1 MMNRLYGKASL
12 LLVSAIFFLTIASPP
27 VSVAQES
34 HTARLIEGAKKEGS
48 LIWYTSTSIEDIKRL
63 FDAFTKKYPFIKTE
77 FFNAGSARVFNRI
90 LNEAR
95 AGKVF
100 FDLVAVRGVE
110 THQLVKGGFLQP
122 YVSPEASAYPQG
134 FKDTKGYWVDYFDAY
149 NVIGY
154 NTKLVPK
161 ERAPKSWDDLLD
173 PQWKGKIAMDEE
185 MYSWYAAM
193 AVVWGREKAQRF
205 MKALAKQDI
214 QLRTGQS
221 LIAQLMAAGEFP
233 MAMVLAH
240 RIEKMKEQGAP
251 VEWVTTLDPVTVS
264 LHPIGVAAKAPHSNV
279 AKLFIDF
286 VLSKEGQQVV
296 LAMGRTPSRPGID
309 TKMQSKNLKLF
320 PISPELGENYN
331 RYQKEFSE
339 LFR

>member
-1 MMNRLYGKASL
+1 MNRLYGKLSL
-12 LLVSAIFFLTIASPP
+12 LLVSAIFALTLAFPP
-27 VSVAQES
+27 GSVAQDN
-34 HTARLIEGAKKEGS
+34 HTAKLIEGAKKETS

-110 THQLVKGGFLQP
+110 THQLVKAGFLQP

-161 ERAPKSWDDLLD
+161 DLAPKSWDDLLD
-173 PQWKGKIAMDEE
+173 SQWKGKIAMDEE

-193 AVVWGREKAQRF
+193 AVALGKRKGPAFHESSGEAGYPTPHWSVSDCATDGRGRVSHGNSIGPQNRKNEGTGSSGRMGHHPGSRDGIPAPDRGRRKGPAQQRGKVIHRAGDF
-205 MKALAKQDI
+205 
-214 QLRTGQS
+214 RTG
-221 LIAQLMAAGEFP
+221 
-233 MAMVLAH
+233 
-240 RIEKMKEQGAP
+240 RR
-251 VEWVTTLDPVTVS
+251 TC
-264 LHPIGVAAKAPHSNV
+264 
-279 AKLFIDF
+279 
-286 VLSKEGQQVV
+286 LS
-296 LAMGRTPSRPGID
+296 
-309 TKMQSKNLKLF
+309 
-320 PISPELGENYN
+320 
-331 RYQKEFSE
+331 
-339 LFR
+339 

>member
-1 MMNRLYGKASL
+1 MNRLYGKRSL
-12 LLVSAIFFLTIASPP
+12 LLVSAIFALTLAFPP
-27 VSVAQES
+27 GSVAQDN
-34 HTARLIEGAKKEGS
+34 HTAKLIEGAKKETS

-63 FDAFTKKYPFIKTE
+63 FDAFTKKYPFIKSE

-100 FDLVAVRGVE
+100 FDLIAVRGVE

-122 YVSPEASAYPQG
+122 YVSPEASSYPQG

-161 ERAPKSWDDLLD
+161 DRAPKSWDDLLD

-193 AVVWGREKAQRF
+193 AVVWGREKAQSF
-205 MKALAKQDI
+205 MKALARQDI

-251 VEWVTTLDPVTVS
+251 VEWVTTLDPLTVS
-264 LHPIGVAAKAPHSNV
+264 LHPIGVAAKAPHSNA

-309 TKMQSKNLKLF
+309 TKMQAKNLKLF

-331 RYQKEFSE
+331 QYQKEFSE